1 MFFKKKSFNKP
12 KPPGKK
18 VTKKWEP
25 TIDLSNIEKNKTV
38 EPKQKTDMKT
48 DMKTEKMPVGTSSK
62 DFLNEFNK
70 LTRNHR
76 PFDVWRDFVIMFAC
90 AISNFL
96 DKCHYKDRE
105 ERYLSIIHKYSK
117 DEQMIFPKLA
127 AYTTMALDANPEQ
140 DFLLELGNSSAGQF
154 FTPYSVCQMMAD
166 VVTSDLD
173 NNLQDKLEKQGYI
186 SLADEC
192 CGAGATLIAAINTI
206 KRKMEKATP
215 SMNFQRHLLVVGQ
228 DIDETVALMCYIQI
242 SLLGVAGYIKV
253 GNSITDPM
261 TTDDDKSKYWYTP
274 MYFSDI
280 WTIRR
285 FNNKERMASYEKE
298 ILNFSEKV

>member
-1 MFFKKKSFNKP
+1 M
-12 KPPGKK
+12 
-18 VTKKWEP
+18 
-25 TIDLSNIEKNKTV
+25 SNIDKKKTV
-38 EPKQKTDMKT
+38 EPKQKVEI
-48 DMKTEKMPVGTSSK
+48 KTEKMPVGTYSK

-70 LTRNHR
+70 LTRTHR

-90 AISNFL
+90 AISNPL
-96 DKCHYKDRE
+96 DKFHYKDRE

-140 DFLLELGNSSAGQF
+140 DFLGKMFMDLGLGNNSAGQF
-154 FTPYSVCQMMAD
+154 FTPYSVCQLMAD

-280 WTIRR
+280 WVIRR
-285 FNNKERMASYEKE
+285 F
-298 ILNFSEKV
+298 

>member
-12 KPPGKK
+12 KPPVKK

-25 TIDLSNIEKNKTV
+25 TIDLSNIDKKKTV
-38 EPKQKTDMKT
+38 EPKQKAEI
-48 DMKTEKMPVGTSSK
+48 KTEKMPVGTYSK

-70 LTRNHR
+70 LTRTHR

-90 AISNFL
+90 AISNGL
-96 DKCHYKDRE
+96 DKFHYKDRE
-105 ERYLSIIHKYSK
+105 ERYLSIIHRYGK

-140 DFLLELGNSSAGQF
+140 DFLGKMFMDLGLGNNSAGQF
-154 FTPYSVCQMMAD
+154 FTPYSVCQLMAD

-192 CGAGATLIAAINTI
+192 CGAGATIIAAINTI

-242 SLLGVAGYIKV
+242 SLLGAAGYIKV

-280 WTIRR
+280 WVIRR
-285 FNNKERMASYEKE
+285 F
-298 ILNFSEKV
+298 

>member
-12 KPPGKK
+12 KPPVKK

-25 TIDLSNIEKNKTV
+25 TIDLSNIDKKKTV
-38 EPKQKTDMKT
+38 EPKQKVEI
-48 DMKTEKMPVGTSSK
+48 KTEKMPAETYSK

-70 LTRNHR
+70 LTRTHR
-76 PFDVWRDFVIMFAC
+76 PFDVWRDFVIMFSC
-90 AISNFL
+90 AISNPL
-96 DKCHYKDRE
+96 DKFHYKDRE
-105 ERYLSIIHKYSK
+105 ERYLSIIHRYGK

-140 DFLLELGNSSAGQF
+140 DFLGKMFMDLGLGNSSVGQF
-154 FTPYSVCQMMAD
+154 FTPYSVCQLMAD

-173 NNLQDKLEKQGYI
+173 SNLQGKLEKQGYI

-280 WTIRR
+280 WVIRR
-285 FNNKERMASYEKE
+285 F
-298 ILNFSEKV
+298 

>member
-1 MFFKKKSFNKP
+1 MFFKKKPFNKP
-12 KPPGKK
+12 KPPVKK
-18 VTKKWEP
+18 VTKKWEQWEP
-25 TIDLSNIEKNKTV
+25 TIDLSNIDKKKTV
-38 EPKQKTDMKT
+38 EPKQKVEI
-48 DMKTEKMPVGTSSK
+48 KTEKMPVGTYSK

-70 LTRNHR
+70 LTRTHR

-90 AISNFL
+90 AISNPL
-96 DKCHYKDRE
+96 DKFHYKDRE

-140 DFLLELGNSSAGQF
+140 DFLGKMFMDLGLGNNSAGQF
-154 FTPYSVCQMMAD
+154 FTPYSVCQLMAD

-206 KRKMEKATP
+206 KRKMEKAMP

-274 MYFSDI
+274 MYFSNI
-280 WTIRR
+280 LVIRR
-285 FNNKERMASYEKE
+285 F
-298 ILNFSEKV
+298 

>member
-1 MFFKKKSFNKP
+1 
-12 KPPGKK
+12 
-18 VTKKWEP
+18 
-25 TIDLSNIEKNKTV
+25 
-38 EPKQKTDMKT
+38 
-48 DMKTEKMPVGTSSK
+48 
-62 DFLNEFNK
+62 
-70 LTRNHR
+70 
-76 PFDVWRDFVIMFAC
+76 
-90 AISNFL
+90 
-96 DKCHYKDRE
+96 
-105 ERYLSIIHKYSK
+105 
-117 DEQMIFPKLA
+117 MIFPKLA

-140 DFLLELGNSSAGQF
+140 DFLGKMFMDLGLGNNSAGQF
-154 FTPYSVCQMMAD
+154 FTPYSVCQLMAD

-274 MYFSDI
+274 MYFSNI
-280 WTIRR
+280 WVIRR
-285 FNNKERMASYEKE
+285 F
-298 ILNFSEKV
+298 

>member
-1 MFFKKKSFNKP
+1 MSADYGWHPFMFERRHICSLRKKSFNKP
-12 KPPGKK
+12 KPPVKK

-25 TIDLSNIEKNKTV
+25 TIDLSNIDKKKTV
-38 EPKQKTDMKT
+38 EPKQKVEI
-48 DMKTEKMPVGTSSK
+48 KTEKMPAETYSK

-70 LTRNHR
+70 LTRTHR
-76 PFDVWRDFVIMFAC
+76 PFDVWRDFVIMFSC
-90 AISNFL
+90 AISNPL
-96 DKCHYKDRE
+96 DKFHYKDRE
-105 ERYLSIIHKYSK
+105 ERYLSIIHRYGK

-140 DFLLELGNSSAGQF
+140 DFLGKMFMDLGLGNSSVGQF
-154 FTPYSVCQMMAD
+154 FTPYSVCQLMAD

-173 NNLQDKLEKQGYI
+173 SNLQDKLEKQGYI

-280 WTIRR
+280 WVIRR
-285 FNNKERMASYEKE
+285 F
-298 ILNFSEKV
+298 

>member
-12 KPPGKK
+12 KPPVKK

-25 TIDLSNIEKNKTV
+25 TIDLSNIDKKKTV
-38 EPKQKTDMKT
+38 EPKQKAEI
-48 DMKTEKMPVGTSSK
+48 KTEKMPVGTYSK

-70 LTRNHR
+70 LTRTHR
-76 PFDVWRDFVIMFAC
+76 PFDVWRDFVIMFSC
-90 AISNFL
+90 AISNPL
-96 DKCHYKDRE
+96 DKFHYKDRE
-105 ERYLSIIHKYSK
+105 ERYLSIIHRYGK

-140 DFLLELGNSSAGQF
+140 DFLGKMFMDLGLGNSSAGQF
-154 FTPYSVCQMMAD
+154 FTPYSVCQLMAD

-206 KRKMEKATP
+206 KRKMEKNNA
-215 SMNFQRHLLVVGQ
+215 
-228 DIDETVALMCYIQI
+228 IDELSKTFTGCRT
-242 SLLGVAGYIKV
+242 GY
-253 GNSITDPM
+253 
-261 TTDDDKSKYWYTP
+261 
-274 MYFSDI
+274 
-280 WTIRR
+280 
-285 FNNKERMASYEKE
+285 
-298 ILNFSEKV
+298 

>member
-1 MFFKKKSFNKP
+1 MFFKKKAFNKP
-12 KPPGKK
+12 KPSVKK

-25 TIDLSNIEKNKTV
+25 TIDLSNIEKGKTD
-38 EPKQKTDMKT
+38 EPKQKVEIETK
-48 DMKTEKMPVGTSSK
+48 KMPVREFSK

-70 LTRNHR
+70 LARTHR
-76 PFDVWRDFVIMFAC
+76 PFDVWRDFVVMFAC
-90 AISNFL
+90 AISNPL
-96 DKCHYKDRE
+96 DKSHYDSRE
-105 ERYLSIIHKYSK
+105 KRYLDIIHRYSK

-127 AYTTMALDANPEQ
+127 ACTTMALDTNPEQ
-140 DFLLELGNSSAGQF
+140 DFLGKIFMDLGLGNSSAGQF
-154 FTPYSVCQMMAD
+154 FTPYSVCQLMAD

-173 NNLQDKLEKQGYI
+173 NGLQDKLEKQGYI
-186 SLADEC
+186 SLVDEC

-215 SMNFQRHLLVVGQ
+215 SMNFQRHLLVTGQ

-261 TTDDDKSKYWYTP
+261 STDDDKNKYWYTP
-274 MYFSDI
+274 MYFSDAWI
-280 WTIRR
+280 VHR
-285 FNNKERMASYEKE
+285 FQ
-298 ILNFSEKV
+298 